1 MVKQKHKDLQWA
13 HCQKLNHQQEG
24 REKEEPHI
32 RLNFL
37 QWLSVPA
44 VRPRNY
50 LILPVRTAVGMKKK
64 KIKDP
69 RHSKR
74 QKIVKQ
80 LFAHSFDEIAHR
92 NPDNSLDESEE
103 ILDNHSE
110 LDEIISK
117 SAPKWPIERI
127 NKIDLS
133 ILRLAVWEL
142 CFVKKEQP
150 KVIID
155 EAVELAKEFGS
166 ESSPGFVNG
175 VLGTVYNSIEKPS
188 E

>member
-1 MVKQKHKDLQWA
+1 M
-13 HCQKLNHQQEG
+13 
-24 REKEEPHI
+24 
-32 RLNFL
+32 F
-37 QWLSVPA
+37 VPV

-50 LILPVRTAVGMKKK
+50 LILPVKTAVGMKKK
-64 KIKDP
+64 KIQDP

-80 LFAHSFDEIAHR
+80 LFAHSFDKIAHR
-92 NPDNSLDESEE
+92 DPDKTIDESEE
-103 ILDNHSE
+103 ILGKHSE
-110 LDEIISK
+110 LDKIISN
-117 SAPKWPIERI
+117 SAPKWPIDRI

-142 CFVKKEQP
+142 CFVKKEPP

-166 ESSPGFVNG
+166 ENSPGFING
-175 VLGTVYNSIEKPS
+175 VLGTVYNSLEEAGAQTNELNNKKDN